1 MKCIING
8 KVILKDRV
16 AENIAVV
23 FDEKISKITQLKDI
37 DVSSCEVI
45 DAKGNSNYNKSSI

>member
-16 AENIAVV
+16 AENLAII
-23 FDEKISKITQLKDI
+23 FDEKI
-37 DVSSCEVI
+37 E
-45 DAKGNSNYNKSSI
+45 KSS